1 MKVVHCPPGQAAAWD
16 DYVARSDHGSF
27 YHRYAWKRINEEYFG
42 HRAAFLAA
50 LDGDRFAGLLPI
62 VQVKSRLF
70 GNIACSMPFV
80 NYGGPC
86 ADDADVE
93 RILMEEAGKVVDGWG
108 SDYLEIRSRQPLET
122 DLPASSHKV
131 SLTVALDP
139 DPEVL
144 FKGFKTGHRQEIRR
158 AYKHGL
164 TAKFGSAD
172 LLDPFYEVLSES
184 WHTLGSPFYAKEYF
198 KAILD
203 AFPDSVRICVVYMG
217 DEPVGAAFDGL
228 EGDTVEG
235 MWLGIKS
242 EYRKL
247 LVGYALYWELIKNAC
262 ERGFTSFHLGRS
274 TADSNAEAFKKKWN
288 ATVTQLHWSYLLR
301 SRREIPQLNVTNPRF
316 QMAIAVWRRLP
327 LSVTNVVGP
336 MIARSIP

>member
-1 MKVVHCPPGQAAAWD
+1 MD
-16 DYVARSDHGSF
+16 
-27 YHRYAWKRINEEYFG
+27 
-42 HRAAFLAA
+42 
-50 LDGDRFAGLLPI
+50 
-62 VQVKSRLF
+62 
-70 GNIACSMPFV
+70 
-80 NYGGPC
+80 
-86 ADDADVE
+86 
-93 RILMEEAGKVVDGWG
+93 EAGKVVDGWG
-108 SDYLEIRSRQPLET
+108 SDYLEIRSRRPLET

-144 FKGFKTGHRQEIRR
+144 FKAFKTGHRQEIRR
-158 AYKHGL
+158 AYKHGFI
-164 TAKFGSAD
+164 AKFGTAD
-172 LLDPFYEVLSES
+172 LLDHFYEVLAES

-203 AFPDSVRICVVYMG
+203 AFPDSVRICVVYIG

-242 EYRKL
+242 QYRKL

-274 TADSNAEAFKKKWN
+274 TADSNAETFKKKWN
-288 ATVTQLHWSYLLR
+288 ATVTQLYWSYLLR
-301 SRREIPQLNVTNPRF
+301 SRREIPQLNVTNPKF
-316 QMAIAVWRRLP
+316 QFAIAVWRRLP
-327 LSVTNVVGP
+327 AQRHERRRSDDCAEHSMVP
-336 MIARSIP
+336 ARPRRSRRGAVRAAGKPRLPTR